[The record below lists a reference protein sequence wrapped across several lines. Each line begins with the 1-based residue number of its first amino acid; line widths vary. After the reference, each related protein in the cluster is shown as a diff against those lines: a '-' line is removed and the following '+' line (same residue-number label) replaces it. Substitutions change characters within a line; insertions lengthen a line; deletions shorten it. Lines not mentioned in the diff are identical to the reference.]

1 MMKSYKILSD
11 LGDDGMFGNIEV
23 VSLKKAKEIALDYG
37 EGCIGVFGENDEP
50 EKLLYLYKG
59 RWITIRDEKMW
70 YNLIREKREWEL
82 KERQLKMQL

>member
-1 MMKSYKILSD
+1 MKFYRILSD

-37 EGCIGVFGENDEP
+37 EGCIGVFNEKDEP

-59 RWITIRDEKMW
+59 RWITVRDEKMW
-70 YNLIREKREWEL
+70 YNLIKEKQEWEL